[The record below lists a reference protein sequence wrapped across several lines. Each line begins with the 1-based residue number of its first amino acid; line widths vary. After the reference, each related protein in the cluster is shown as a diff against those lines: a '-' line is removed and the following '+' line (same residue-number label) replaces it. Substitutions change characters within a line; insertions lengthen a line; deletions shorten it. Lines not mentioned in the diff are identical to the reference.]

1 MLFLNLFPMKKSF
14 CLQLGAAMEQIKS
27 TGLVLS
33 EKNNLVQIP
42 IGFHV
47 KLCPSMVAIL
57 NFQSVPNLQIW

>member
-1 MLFLNLFPMKKSF
+1 
-14 CLQLGAAMEQIKS
+14 
-27 TGLVLS
+27 LVLS